1 MGTEGNVF
9 AQKGQRSGLCFECL
23 RTVCSTRWS
32 LRKKRRRHRRHSKG
46 RMPEWLSLCRRMLA
60 NCVKRMKQTSHS
72 YERLSR
78 AGVSSPD
85 LLAVVVVLLLFI
97 SRTAAALVSALG
109 VDTSPSKSIL
119 CDSTGWLCYLK
130 TFSDRRNGYVRTD
143 ATLDRGCP
151 RSKKVFAVELNSK
164 H

>member
-130 TFSDRRNGYVRTD
+130 TTVLAF
-143 ATLDRGCP
+143 AELDTRETPSARAGLF
-151 RSKKVFAVELNSK
+151 RSKKRVRPNRC
-164 H
+164 HT